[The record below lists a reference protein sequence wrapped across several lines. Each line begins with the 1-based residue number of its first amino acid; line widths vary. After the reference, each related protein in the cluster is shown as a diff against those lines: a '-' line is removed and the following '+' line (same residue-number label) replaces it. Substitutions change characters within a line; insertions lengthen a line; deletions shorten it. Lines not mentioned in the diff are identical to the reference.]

1 MPGRLND
8 RDCVFCGME
17 KSTPRGEHV
26 LPQWLIRDLWTEEA
40 GPYTT
45 YRNDEL
51 VRTRHGRPRRQSSA
65 VRFQLPAGP
74 ECNGILDRRF
84 EKPAKGFIRALLLE
98 GAVLSGEELVT
109 VGLWFV
115 KTWILLAHPALVVSD
130 PGFSM
135 TSWEP
140 WDPRWDEWM
149 VSGGEPPDGL
159 SAWLT
164 KVDHNETAESP
175 MYIDLPLGSVN
186 RDGAAVFLIDFGL
199 GETAVSVLYH
209 PEWKIKHPLE
219 DDGRAIRLWPE
230 ATAETF
236 DYSTLASVRRR
247 EIVWRESA
255 WPKPSSTW

>member
-1 MPGRLND
+1 MLA
-8 RDCVFCGME
+8 
-17 KSTPRGEHV
+17 PR
-26 LPQWLIRDLWTEEA
+26 T
-40 GPYTT
+40 
-45 YRNDEL
+45 
-51 VRTRHGRPRRQSSA
+51 QSSA
-65 VRFQLPAGP
+65 ARFQLPAGP
-74 ECNGILDRRF
+74 ECNDILDRRF
-84 EKPAKGFIRALLLE
+84 EKPPKDFIRAMLLE

-115 KTWILLAHPALVVSD
+115 KTWILLAHPELVVSD

-149 VSGGEPPDGL
+149 VSGGASGRPIR
-159 SAWLT
+159 WLT

-186 RDGAAVFLIDFGL
+186 RDGAPVFLIDFRL
-199 GETAVSVLYH
+199 GETVVSVLYH

-219 DDGRAIRLWPE
+219 DDGRAIRLWPQ

-236 DYSTLASVRRR
+236 DYSAFASVRRR
-247 EIVWRESA
+247 EVVWRESA
-255 WPKPSSTW
+255 WPYSSSTWPGRTAIGSRERMGS

>member
-1 MPGRLND
+1 M
-8 RDCVFCGME
+8 
-17 KSTPRGEHV
+17 
-26 LPQWLIRDLWTEEA
+26 
-40 GPYTT
+40 
-45 YRNDEL
+45 
-51 VRTRHGRPRRQSSA
+51 
-65 VRFQLPAGP
+65 
-74 ECNGILDRRF
+74 
-84 EKPAKGFIRALLLE
+84 LLE
-98 GAVLSGEELVT
+98 GAILSGEEPVT

-140 WDPRWDEWM
+140 WNPRWNEWM

-164 KVDHNETAESP
+164 KVDHTETAESP
-175 MYIDLPLGSVN
+175 VCIDLPLGSVN

-199 GETAVSVLYH
+199 GETVVSVLYH

-219 DDGRAIRLWPE
+219 DDGRAIRLWPQ

-236 DYSTLASVRRR
+236 DYSAFASVRRR
-247 EIVWRESA
+247 EVVWRESA
-255 WPKPSSTW
+255 WPYSSSTWPGRTAIGSRERMGS